1 MELGDSTTA
10 EPDQRSV
17 VDEALDRFDAA
28 LTDLI
33 STTETSGLDQLHADQ
48 QVAVWRR
55 FETIRNK
62 LPLVDHRLI
71 AAADAAD
78 LPREYCSATMT
89 QFLVRVLQ
97 LSHGEAAARVR
108 AAAAVGPRSTMLG
121 ERLEP
126 LLPQLAALQRE
137 GVVSAAKVQIVERAL
152 HTLSRPN
159 LHPQAVQ
166 TAERLLTDQAAILAP
181 AELHR
186 FAQAVVAA
194 ADPDGP
200 EPVDDQLQ
208 QDRRYLELKQRRD
221 GMWHLHGR
229 LTNTVGAQLNAIV
242 DPLTTPRS
250 TAIDD
255 EDGNLIQIPD
265 ERPYVQRLHDALEE
279 ACARLLKADDQPTGR
294 RSAGISDRHHQP
306 AGAARQSRASR
317 NRRRHPTH
325 RRTTTQDC

>member
-1 MELGDSTTA
+1 MQLGDSTTT
-10 EPDQRSV
+10 ERDQRSV
-17 VDEALDRFDAA
+17 VEGILDKLND
-28 LTDLI
+28 DLAELVTAVE
-33 STTETSGLDQLHADQ
+33 SGGLDQLHADQ

-166 TAERLLTDQAAILAP
+166 TAERLLTDQAPHPGAGRA
-181 AELHR
+181 
-186 FAQAVVAA
+186 AQVR
-194 ADPDGP
+194 PG
-200 EPVDDQLQ
+200 
-208 QDRRYLELKQRRD
+208 RRGCRR
-221 GMWHLHGR
+221 
-229 LTNTVGAQLNAIV
+229 
-242 DPLTTPRS
+242 PR
-250 TAIDD
+250 
-255 EDGNLIQIPD
+255 
-265 ERPYVQRLHDALEE
+265 RPG
-279 ACARLLKADDQPTGR
+279 TGR
-294 RSAGISDRHHQP
+294 
-306 AGAARQSRASR
+306 
-317 NRRRHPTH
+317 
-325 RRTTTQDC
+325 